1 MKALIIADLQN
12 DYYSLGPLA
21 IQGVDD
27 ILPIANQLAASDYF
41 DVVVATQDWHPANHK
56 SFAANHYWRYPG
68 QEMDLN
74 GVNQRLWGIHGVQ
87 ESLGADF
94 IEELNLDVIDKI
106 VQKGQNP
113 EVDSYSPFFDNN
125 KEQASDLANFLQEH
139 KVEQVFIL
147 GVATEYTVAYT
158 AKDAL
163 ALGFQTFIVEDACK
177 ACNWEAE
184 DGAKALQELE
194 KAGVVLLDSDQL
206 IL

>member
-1 MKALIIADLQN
+1 MKALILADLQN

-41 DVVVATQDWHPANHK
+41 DVVIATQDWHPANHK

-68 QEMDLN
+68 QEIELN
-74 GVNQRLWGIHGVQ
+74 GVTQRLWGIHGVQ

-94 IEELNLDVIDKI
+94 ISELDLKAIDKV

-125 KEQASDLANFLQEH
+125 KQPASDLADFLKE
-139 KVEQVFIL
+139 KAIEQVFIL
-147 GVATEYTVAYT
+147 GVATEYTVAHT
-158 AKDAL
+158 ALDAL
-163 ALGFQTFIVEDACK
+163 SLGFQTFIIEDACK

-184 DGAKALQELE
+184 DGKKALQQLE
-194 KAGVVLLDSDQL
+194 EAGAVLLNSDQL